1 MEPTFIERILLEA
14 IFRLEGERTDRSLFH
29 VIQGKRS
36 ATTLQDAHFYR
47 LDSLFGMLPLDPKG
61 YEEQLNNLTR
71 KGWVRSAPFELTEE
85 GRALLGHPFVVDGLG
100 GEWRGYSLILWK
112 RFSLLLQ
119 TLVCLQEKTT
129 FIPVQQDE
137 GTKSWVRHT
146 LRTIEDRTAWI
157 ETAYGELRD
166 ALESLGDAGAT
177 LIAYRLSGKRTG
189 LSLPQLAEK
198 IDVDALSIRMQ
209 FQQAWVSCLKSM
221 PESGLIHG
229 LARDVSKDK
238 MTTSAARTYELLRL
252 GLSIEEIKSHRRLKD
267 STMEDHLVEI
277 AMYGDRFPIDQFVP
291 DPVAAEIRSIQE
303 RERTFALKRIR
314 QNMKQ
319 ECSYFQIRIVLARLV
334 KEVL

>member
-47 LDSLFGMLPLDPKG
+47 LDSLFGMVPLDPKG
-61 YEEQLNNLTR
+61 YEEQLNNLIR
-71 KGWVRSAPFELTEE
+71 KGWIRNVPFELTEE
-85 GRALLGHPFVVDGLG
+85 GRGLIGHTFIVDGLG
-100 GEWRGYSLILWK
+100 GECRGYSLILWK

-119 TLVCLQEKTT
+119 TLLCLKQKTT

-146 LRTIEDRTAWI
+146 LRTIEDRDAWI
-157 ETAYGELRD
+157 ETAYRELRN
-166 ALESLGDAGAT
+166 ALESLEGEDAT
-177 LIAYRLSGKRTG
+177 LITYRLSGNRTG
-189 LSLPQLAEK
+189 LSLPQLAERL
-198 IDVDALSIRMQ
+198 DVDTLSIRMQ
-209 FQQAWVSCLKSM
+209 FQQAWVSCLKSL

-229 LARDVSKDK
+229 LARDVSRDK

-252 GLSIEEIKSHRRLKD
+252 GLSIEEIKSRRRLKD

-277 AMYGDRFPIDQFVP
+277 AMYGDRFPLEQFVP
-291 DPVAAEIRSIQE
+291 ESVAKEIRMIQQSE
-303 RERTFALKRIR
+303 GTFALKRIR

>member
-1 MEPTFIERILLEA
+1 MEPTFIERIFLEA
-14 IFRLEGERTDRSLFH
+14 ISRLEGERTDRSLFH
-29 VIQGKRS
+29 IIQGKRS

-61 YEEQLNNLTR
+61 YEEQVNNLTR
-71 KGWVRSAPFELTEE
+71 KGWVRNAPFELTEE
-85 GRALLGHPFVVDGLG
+85 GRALLGHTFIVDKLG
-100 GEWRGYSLILWK
+100 GEWRGYSLVLWK

-119 TLVCLQEKTT
+119 TLLCLQEKTT

-146 LRTIEDRTAWI
+146 LRTIDDRVDWI
-157 ETAYGELRD
+157 ETVYRELRT
-166 ALESLGDAGAT
+166 ALEKLEDTAAT

-189 LSLPQLAEK
+189 LPLPQLADRLE
-198 IDVDALSIRMQ
+198 VDQLSVRMQ
-209 FQQAWVSCLKSM
+209 FQQAWASCLREL

-229 LARDVSKDK
+229 LARDVSRDK

-252 GLSIEEIKSHRRLKD
+252 GLSIEEIKSRRRLKD
-267 STMEDHLVEI
+267 STVEDHLVEI
-277 AMYGDRFPIDQFVP
+277 AMYGERFPLGQFVP
-291 DPVAAEIRSIQE
+291 DSVAQEIRMIQQN
-303 RERTFALKRIR
+303 ERTFALKRIR